1 MHWHFVRVDPVFA
14 ASTELSGCRGPGMPH
29 FWVDPFLHEDQPYF
43 IWFVLSGTRK
53 EGTVGPWWLI
63 ERSVS

>member
-1 MHWHFVRVDPVFA
+1 
-14 ASTELSGCRGPGMPH
+14 MPR